1 MNIAITSKDGI
12 NVTEFNSPIL
22 LINTI
27 DNSKKE
33 LNYLEVVKYADILVT
48 SHLDGFEAENVTES
62 GVTPVR
68 FYGTIEKAIKELK
81 DCGITRNLPYGEN
94 NSGCGGSCG
103 I

>member
-12 NVTEFNSPIL
+12 NITEFNSPII
-22 LINTI
+22 LINT
-27 DNSKKE
+27 DTNEKRE
-33 LNYLEVVKYADILVT
+33 MNYLETLKYADILVT

-62 GVTPVR
+62 GVTPVK
-68 FYGTIEKAIKELK
+68 FSGTIEEAINTLK
-81 DCGITRNLPYGEN
+81 DCGITRTLPYGEN